1 MESRGVHNV
10 IFYLGHQ
17 AGLEK
22 EQLRRSK
29 AKKREI
35 KRQILSALD
44 TDAAA
49 ERLLNLIE
57 RECL

>member
-10 IFYLGHQ
+10 VYYLSRQ

-49 ERLLNLIE
+49 EKLLNLIE